1 MTIIVDVTH
10 INYAENLPVVGQKI
24 TWHMPTRLGGKLLR
38 KSRLRKKK
46 RTNARS
52 YTHTIVSVEETE
64 RDGVRE
70 FVYCTQFCEEGVRL
84 RLL

>member
-1 MTIIVDVTH
+1 MTITVDVVYTCE
-10 INYAENLPVVGQKI
+10 NANLPIVGQKI
-24 TWHMPTRLGGKLLR
+24 AWHMPTRLGGKLLR

-64 RDGVRE
+64 RDGVKE
-70 FVYCTQFCEEGVRL
+70 FVYCTRFCAE
-84 RLL
+84 